1 LCILNASWFLK
12 GYDSMIKQ
20 RTLKNAIRT
29 TGVGLH
35 TGKKIYLTLLPGE
48 IDSGIIFRRIDIN
61 PPVEIKATA
70 HNVGETTLSTCLI
83 AGDVRVSTVEHI
95 LSAMAGLGIDNAV
108 VELDAPE
115 VPIMDGSAGPFVF
128 LLQSAGVQEQDAYK
142 KFVRVLKEV
151 TLKDGDKVATFLPF
165 DGFKVNFSIA
175 FDLPVF
181 QGRNL
186 ETTVDFSSGS
196 FVKEI
201 SRARTFG
208 FMHEI
213 EYLRS
218 KGLAQ
223 GGSMDNAIVVDEYRI
238 LNEDGLRYEDEF
250 VKHKVLDAIGDL
262 YLLGNSL
269 LCEYRAHKSGHSL
282 NNRALRLLMEQKDA
296 WEYVTFDDERSS
308 PITYSKA
315 ASAA

>member
-1 LCILNASWFLK
+1 
-12 GYDSMIKQ
+12 MIKQ
-20 RTLKNAIRT
+20 RTLKNAIRA

-35 TGKKIYLTLLPGE
+35 TGQKIYLTLLPGE
-48 IDSGIIFRRIDIN
+48 IDSGIIFRRVDLN

-83 AGDVRVSTVEHI
+83 SGDVRVSTVEHI

-115 VPIMDGSAGPFVF
+115 IPIMDGSAGPFVF
-128 LLQSAGVQEQDAYK
+128 LLQSAGIQEQPAPK

-151 TLKDGDKVATFLPF
+151 TLKDGDKVASFLPF

-186 ETTVDFSSGS
+186 ETTVDFSSSS

-282 NNRALRLLMEQKDA
+282 NNRALRLLIEQTDA
-296 WEYVTFDDERSS
+296 WEYVTFEDEFSA
-308 PITYSKA
+308 PIRYSKA

>member
-1 LCILNASWFLK
+1 
-12 GYDSMIKQ
+12 MIKQ
-20 RTLKNAIRT
+20 RTLKNAVRA

-35 TGKKIYLTLLPGE
+35 TGQKIYLTLLPGE
-48 IDSGIIFRRIDIN
+48 IDSGIIFRRVDLS
-61 PPVEIKATA
+61 PSVEIKATA
-70 HNVGETTLSTCLI
+70 ENVGETTLSTCLI
-83 AGDVRVSTVEHI
+83 NGDVRVSTVEHI
-95 LSAMAGLGIDNAV
+95 LSAMAGLGIDNAI

-128 LLQSAGVQEQDAYK
+128 LLQSAGIQEQPAYK

-151 TLKDGDKVATFLPF
+151 TLKDGDKVASFLPF

-186 ETTVDFSSGS
+186 ETTVDFSTSA
-196 FVKEI
+196 FVKDI

-282 NNRALRLLMEQKDA
+282 NNRALRLLMDQEDA
-296 WEYVTFDDERSS
+296 WEYVTFDDEAHV
-308 PITYSKA
+308 PIAYLGAIA
-315 ASAA
+315 AA

>member
-1 LCILNASWFLK
+1 
-12 GYDSMIKQ
+12 MIKQ
-20 RTLKNAIRT
+20 RTLKNVIRAS
-29 TGVGLH
+29 GVGLH
-35 TGKKIYLTLLPGE
+35 TGQKIYLTLLPGE
-48 IDSGIIFRRIDIN
+48 IDSGIIFRRVDLN

-70 HNVGETTLSTCLI
+70 TNVGETTLSTCLI
-83 AGDVRVSTVEHI
+83 RDQVRVSTVEHI

-115 VPIMDGSAGPFVF
+115 IPIMDGSAGPFIF
-128 LLQSAGVQEQDAYK
+128 LLQSAGIQEQPAYK

-151 TLKDGDKVATFLPF
+151 TLKDGDKVASFLPF

-186 ETTVDFSSGS
+186 ETTVDFSSS
-196 FVKEI
+196 AFVKEI

-282 NNRALRLLMEQKDA
+282 NNRALRLLMEQTDA
-296 WEYVTFDDERSS
+296 WEYVTFDDQANV
-308 PITYSKA
+308 PIAYLNA

>member
-1 LCILNASWFLK
+1 MF
-12 GYDSMIKQ
+12 KQ

-29 TGVGLH
+29 SGVGLH
-35 TGKKIYLTLLPGE
+35 TGQTIYLSLLPGA
-48 IDSGIIFRRIDIN
+48 IDSGIVFRRVDLD

-70 HNVGETTLSTCLI
+70 LNVGETTLSTCLVQD
-83 AGDVRVSTVEHI
+83 GVRVSTIEHL
-95 LSAMAGLGIDNAV
+95 LSAMAGMGIDNAV
-108 VELDAPE
+108 VELDAAE
-115 VPIMDGSAGPFVF
+115 IPIMDGSASPFIF
-128 LLQSAGVQEQDAYK
+128 LLQSAGVQEQSAPK
-142 KFVRVLKEV
+142 KFVRVKKEV
-151 TLKDGDKVATFLPF
+151 TLKDGDKIASFLPF
-165 DGFKVNFSIA
+165 EGFKVNFSIA
-175 FDLPVF
+175 FDMPVF
-181 QGRNL
+181 QGRSL
-186 ETTVDFSSGS
+186 STCVDFSSRS
-196 FVKEI
+196 FIKEV

-282 NNRALRLLMEQKDA
+282 NNRALRQLIAQPDA
-296 WEYVTFDDERSS
+296 WEYVTFADETKA
-308 PITYSKA
+308 PIFYTKA
-315 ASAA
+315 LSVA